1 MDKWDTVNDNNML
14 RLLSWPFPGSVL
26 FQAQGISY
34 GSHLLCHYVVSP
46 SHPTWDPTSSVGR
59 RSHHEDHPSMG
70 WSFRLESESHGVFR
84 NSKSHQIYWC
94 LLARKLERICKSHQF
109 LVLTLGQDELGN
121 LHLISTLSCD
131 CQGVPQCHPSPRS
144 SSCGQS
150 FPPFFHAELKALSLW
165 HVRTGPGTIA
175 RQKGKPYLK
184 KWIEDD
190 WSILMRYLLDKEMT
204 QNRRTCKLTLH
215 VGGHNTFWLVT
226 PTLICTKRWHVA
238 LSLDMP
244 WLISFPLSTARQI
257 KLVDLQPHHK
267 HLGSF
272 ATVRVHSTNFDFIH
286 SLKRWTQNVQS
297 IIIYNILN
305 KGQ

>member
-1 MDKWDTVNDNNML
+1 MDKWDETQEMIINVKAVKD
-14 RLLSWPFPGSVL
+14 PFDL
-26 FQAQGISY
+26 FQEVFFSKLKE
-34 GSHLLCHYVVSP
+34 SPMDLTFYVVSP

-190 WSILMRYLLDKEMT
+190 WSWCAISSTKKWPKIEELANWRFMWEAT
-204 QNRRTCKLTLH
+204 TLF
-215 VGGHNTFWLVT
+215 GLWLRLWSV
-226 PTLICTKRWHVA
+226 PSVDM
-238 LSLDMP
+238 SL
-244 WLISFPLSTARQI
+244 
-257 KLVDLQPHHK
+257 
-267 HLGSF
+267 
-272 ATVRVHSTNFDFIH
+272 
-286 SLKRWTQNVQS
+286 
-297 IIIYNILN
+297 
-305 KGQ
+305 

>member
-34 GSHLLCHYVVSP
+34 GSHLLCHYAVSP

-84 NSKSHQIYWC
+84 NSKSHQFIDVYC

-131 CQGVPQCHPSPRS
+131 SQGVPQCHPSPRS
-144 SSCGQS
+144 SSCSQS
-150 FPPFFHAELKALSLW
+150 FPPFLHAELKALSLW
-165 HVRTGPGTIA
+165 HVQTGPGTIA

-190 WSILMRYLLDKEMT
+190 CILMCYLLDKEMN
-204 QNRRTCKLTLH
+204 QNRRTCCGRPQHFLAHDSDSDLYQAMTCRFKPWHALTYFFSPIDRPSNQTSRL
-215 VGGHNTFWLVT
+215 
-226 PTLICTKRWHVA
+226 A
-238 LSLDMP
+238 
-244 WLISFPLSTARQI
+244 TASQTSWAVCYS
-257 KLVDLQPHHK
+257 K
-267 HLGSF
+267 GSF
-272 ATVRVHSTNFDFIH
+272 NQLRFHTFTETVNA
-286 SLKRWTQNVQS
+286 KRTK
-297 IIIYNILN
+297 YNDILN